1 MANEI
6 EKAGNGVPAV
16 AREMSPAEMFASL
29 VDLAKDPSVDPQK
42 MTALVDLQMKM
53 MDYSKQEEFN
63 KAKIAAIM
71 EMPAIGK
78 RGEIKN
84 KGVVQSRYSRF
95 EDIYRIVKPILQRHG
110 LAISFN
116 VGNSDKMVTVQ
127 PLLSHTNGHVEK
139 GEFMSLPID
148 TSGAKNSTQGAGSA
162 SQYGKRYTMKA
173 MLNIVDEGVDDDG
186 RGAGGGDPLYE
197 EAKAAASCGLAAYAR
212 WYKEDIDTAKRA
224 KLVANGWHDEFK
236 AIAERADATAEKDD
250 EFPGDTR

>member
-1 MANEI
+1 MANDI
-6 EKAGNGVPAV
+6 EKSNNNLPAT
-16 AREMSPAEMFASL
+16 APALTPSEMFASL
-29 VDLAKDPSVDPQK
+29 VELAKDPQVDPAK
-42 MTALVDLQMKM
+42 MTSLVDLQMKM
-53 MDYSKQEEFN
+53 MDYTKQEEFN

-78 RGEIKN
+78 RGEIRNNAGK
-84 KGVVQSRYSRF
+84 VQSRYSRF

-173 MLNIVDEGVDDDG
+173 MLNIVDEGADDDG
-186 RGAGGGDPLYE
+186 KGAGADPLYE
-197 EAKAAASCGLAAYAR
+197 EAQAAASCGMAAYAR
-212 WYKEDIDTAKRA
+212 WFKEDIDTTKRA
-224 KLVANGWHDEFK
+224 KLVANGWHDTFK
-236 AIAERADATAEKDD
+236 AMADKADASREPDD
-250 EFPGDTR
+250 FPGDDK

>member
-16 AREMSPAEMFASL
+16 AQQMSPAEMFASL

-84 KGVVQSRYSRF
+84 KGVIQSRYSRF
-95 EDIYRIVKPILQRHG
+95 EDIYRVVKPILQRHG

-139 GEFMSLPID
+139 GEFMSLPLD

-173 MLNIVDEGVDDDG
+173 MLNIVDEGADNDG
-186 RGAGGGDPLYE
+186 QGAGGDPLYQ
-197 EAKAAASCGLAAYAR
+197 EAQAAASCGLAAYAR

-224 KLVANGWHDEFK
+224 KLVANGWHETFK
-236 AIAERADATAEKDD
+236 EIAEKADRQQEKDD
-250 EFPGDTR
+250 FPGDSQ

>member
-1 MANEI
+1 MANDI
-6 EKAGNGVPAV
+6 EKSNNNLPAT
-16 AREMSPAEMFASL
+16 APALTPSEMFASL
-29 VDLAKDPSVDPQK
+29 VELAKDPQVDPAK
-42 MTALVDLQMKM
+42 MTSLVDLQMKM
-53 MDYSKQEEFN
+53 MDYTKQEEFN

-78 RGEIKN
+78 RGEIRNNAGK
-84 KGVVQSRYSRF
+84 VQSRYSRF

-173 MLNIVDEGVDDDG
+173 MLNIVDEGADDDG
-186 RGAGGGDPLYE
+186 KGAGGDPLYE
-197 EAKAAASCGLAAYAR
+197 EAQAAASCGMAAYAR
-212 WYKEDIDTAKRA
+212 WFKEDIDTTKRA
-224 KLVANGWHDEFK
+224 KLVANGWHDKFK
-236 AIAERADATAEKDD
+236 ELADKADASQEPDD
-250 EFPGDTR
+250 FPGDQK